1 MLTQQTFDAG
11 LVDLVKKIN
20 QLAVTAVST
29 VTDPSTEA

>member
-1 MLTQQTFDAG
+1 MLTQQLCDEEP
-11 LVDLVKKIN
+11 VDLVKKIY